1 MARKVTVVVETGK
14 DLFSCFLA
22 KDSEGLGFGLCGDGK
37 TAQAAIEDFYVCR
50 DEAIQDFKEQGK
62 EFPDL
67 DFHFVF
73 DVGAFFNYY
82 PISITAF
89 AKYIGMNASLLRQ
102 YAAGIKMP
110 QGKSLEKIRQGIAKV
125 KGDLDA
131 GVLIDRPVLQ
141 YV

>member
-67 DFHFVF
+67 YFHFV
-73 DVGAFFNYY
+73 DRFFLLLTKSNDNERRGDDTYVY
-82 PISITAF
+82 ELKSEYDILRL
-89 AKYIGMNASLLRQ
+89 SLS
-102 YAAGIKMP
+102 K
-110 QGKSLEKIRQGIAKV
+110 
-125 KGDLDA
+125 
-131 GVLIDRPVLQ
+131 
-141 YV
+141 